1 MPDRGARRHVVIFA
15 RYPKLGGGKRRLA
28 AGLGAVGAV
37 RFQRT
42 VLRHLLARISLDRRW
57 TTWIAATPDGSGP
70 WPGHVGVVAQGRGDL
85 GQRLERVT
93 QKIPPGPLLIIGTDI
108 PGIGAPQ
115 LATAFEALGGHDSVF
130 GPASDGGFWLVGL
143 SARGRRLRP
152 FDHVRWS
159 SEHAL
164 ADTRRVFAPGRVALT
179 ATLDD
184 VDDVATLTATP
195 KWSRMIQ
202 GGA

>member
-1 MPDRGARRHVVIFA
+1 MAETSVRRHVVIFA
-15 RYPKLGGGKRRLA
+15 RYPMLGGGKRRLA
-28 AGLGAVGAV
+28 AGIGAVGAV
-37 RFQRT
+37 HFQRV
-42 VLRHLLARISLDRRW
+42 VLRHLLARISTDRRW

-85 GQRLERVT
+85 GQRLQRVVRAL
-93 QKIPPGPLLIIGTDI
+93 PGGELLIIGTDI

-115 LATAFEALGGHDSVF
+115 LANAFDMLGGHDGVF

-152 FDHVRWS
+152 FDDVRWS

-164 ADTRRVFAPGRVALT
+164 ADTQRAFAPGRVALT
-179 ATLDD
+179 VTLDD
-184 VDDVATLTATP
+184 VDDVATLNATP
-195 KWSRMIQ
+195 KWSRLIQ